1 MRDRFEGNMESQI
14 SHLNACPSC
23 IEENGEDIWGVDT
36 GRGQFLCFK
45 VICLFN
51 PLSKEHW

>member
-1 MRDRFEGNMESQI
+1 MDSQI

-23 IEENGEDIWGVDT
+23 IEENGEDISGVDT